1 MRKAGGLAKALG
13 IAAIVVIFL
22 TSPVIF
28 TPAFQSQPLAQQIA
42 AFAGLFI
49 NVYLFVATAVVLGWF
64 VYTYFIWPRLRYN
77 KLLRVRAA
85 QGRGNRHVE
94 RI

>member
-1 MRKAGGLAKALG
+1 VRKVGGLAKALL
-13 IAAIVVIFL
+13 IAAIVIVFV

-42 AFAGLFI
+42 AFAGLFV
-49 NVYLFVATAVVLGWF
+49 NMYLFAATVVVLGWF
-64 VYTYFIWPRLRYN
+64 AYTYFIWPRLRYN
-77 KLLRVRAA
+77 KLIRIRAA
-85 QGRGNRHVE
+85 RRDSKHVE